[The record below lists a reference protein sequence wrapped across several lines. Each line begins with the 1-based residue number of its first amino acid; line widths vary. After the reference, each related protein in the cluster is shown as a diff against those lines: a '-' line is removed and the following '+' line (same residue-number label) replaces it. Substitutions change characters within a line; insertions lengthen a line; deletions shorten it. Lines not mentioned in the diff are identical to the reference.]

1 MPVVLE
7 VRDSLNQLLPKYG
20 FTLDP
25 GGLDDYSDLARVILQ
40 TVRDGDFRAHKVQFS
55 VGGRPVGTAIHGSAE
70 AAA

>member
-25 GGLDDYSDLARVILQ
+25 GGLDDYSDLARIILQ
-40 TVRDGDFRAHKVQFS
+40 AVRDGDFRAHKVQFS
-55 VGGRPVGTAIHGSAE
+55 VGGRPVGTAIHGAE
-70 AAA
+70 AA

>member
-25 GGLDDYSDLARVILQ
+25 GGLDDYSDLARIILQ

-55 VGGRPVGTAIHGSAE
+55 VGGRPVDTAIHGSAE
-70 AAA
+70 AA